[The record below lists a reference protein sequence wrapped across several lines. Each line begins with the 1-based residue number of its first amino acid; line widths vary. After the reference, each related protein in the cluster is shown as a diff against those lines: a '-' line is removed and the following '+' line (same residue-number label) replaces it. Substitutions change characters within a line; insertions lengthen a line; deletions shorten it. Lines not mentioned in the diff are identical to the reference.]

1 MHTLRP
7 CSLLARPRTSAPLF
21 GALTPHVSRTACTH
35 AQLIDVD
42 GTASITVDDLK
53 AMLATIGASY
63 TDAQVEAAL
72 AQADF
77 DGDGLVTLDDFQK
90 VADAVKA

>member
-1 MHTLRP
+1 M
-7 CSLLARPRTSAPLF
+7 LLLGCARTSA
-21 GALTPHVSRTACTH
+21 APHCSGPSLRMCRARGCTH

-53 AMLATIGASY
+53 AMLATVGASY